1 MPRQNK
7 SFALQQ
13 KLDACLSKYKHSFTA
28 TNTIVDIEE
37 MGENFKDGL
46 VPLEAIAEVI
56 EVIISDQIKT
66 PLGSKYSHHAIA
78 CLQGELI
85 HKSKAL
91 THWMFQRNS
100 YVNNVA
106 RIINNYFEPCA
117 RAGKGV
123 RLPEKYG
130 SIVLP
135 ADSGHTSV
143 ARIIR
148 GEEYLP
154 FEIADVPDQGNY
166 EDTLQLA
173 KEIAGEIFL
182 SLNSKSVKKPS
193 AFDIYRI
200 AVVQKQEPEYSI
212 HNILNPLGYKVKQDS
227 NKSMTIHN
235 LNDVLFLYKLGK
247 KGEGKWLK
255 SSMSWWKRHFEDET
269 VDPCL
274 TAAFGLLMFRE
285 NERKSNWTVKQ
296 QEDLA
301 NYIKGRWKIIEHVDD
316 YIKAA
321 FAEVVFDEESNMNTI
336 SLDHNNQVMLGLAY
350 VANKYLG
357 HKIPIPQGVDFSKA
371 KTHVL

>member
-1 MPRQNK
+1 MARSNK
-7 SFALQQ
+7 SFVLQQ
-13 KLDACLSKYKHSFTA
+13 RLDACLSKYEHPFTA

-37 MGENFKDGL
+37 MGDNFEGGL
-46 VPLEAIAEVI
+46 VPLTALAEVI
-56 EVIISDQIKT
+56 EIIISEQIQT
-66 PLGSKYSHHAIA
+66 PVGSKYSHYDVA
-78 CLQGELI
+78 CQSGVPV
-85 HKSKAL
+85 HKSKVL
-91 THWMFQRNS
+91 THWTFQRNS
-100 YVNNVA
+100 YCNNVA
-106 RIINNYFEPCA
+106 KIYNLWFEPCA
-117 RAGKGV
+117 RSGKGV

-154 FEIADVPDQGNY
+154 FEITDVPDQGNY
-166 EDTLQLA
+166 DDTLQLA

-212 HNILNPLGYKVKQDS
+212 HNILDPLGYKVKQDS
-227 NKSMTIHN
+227 AKSMTIHN
-235 LNDVLFLYKLGK
+235 LNDVMVLYKLGTNK
-247 KGEGKWLK
+247 GKWLK
-255 SSMSWWKRHFEDET
+255 VAMSWWKKHFADES

-274 TAAFGLLMFRE
+274 TAAFGLLMSRE
-285 NERKSNWTVKQ
+285 DERKSSWTVKQ

-316 YIKAA
+316 VVKAA
-321 FAEVVFDEESNMNTI
+321 FSEVTYDNESKMSTI
-336 SLDHNNQVMLGLAY
+336 TLDHNHQVMLGLSY
-350 VANKYLG
+350 IANKYLG
-357 HKIPIPQGVDFSKA
+357 HKIPIPQGVNFAKA
-371 KTHVL
+371 KTNVL